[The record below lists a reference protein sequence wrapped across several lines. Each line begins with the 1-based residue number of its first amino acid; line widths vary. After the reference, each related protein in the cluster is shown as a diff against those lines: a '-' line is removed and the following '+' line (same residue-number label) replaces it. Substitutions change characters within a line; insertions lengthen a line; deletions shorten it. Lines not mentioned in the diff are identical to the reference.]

1 MSFLRRGLGDGRR
14 PRRDDRFTS
23 TRLPIQQGGISVP
36 KRTPAPREKS
46 QAHENSLFSGC
57 GGGMARDRGG
67 RGGRVSR
74 AGRWLRR
81 AWGLGRRGERGG
93 WPGDQFVDQLFERFV
108 RPYVGNRGDDT
119 SPTQTPHKPHDSSF
133 QQKAGWR
140 SQKSVSAQ
148 DLGRPAG
155 LGPVGGSSAG
165 PANVSSFLR
174 CLVTPQA
181 FADPRLAC
189 ALLTTRHDQPR
200 PATRVCPLAR
210 GRPCSES
217 RRSRQAEP
225 WMAKR
230 RRVRASGGHEGRSE
244 RPATGRGRPRSSV

>member
-81 AWGLGRRGERGG
+81 AWGLGRRGERGAG
-93 WPGDQFVDQLFERFV
+93 LAISSSISCLNVLCGL
-108 RPYVGNRGDDT
+108 T
-119 SPTQTPHKPHDSSF
+119 STIGGMTQAPRKPPDPSF

-181 FADPRLAC
+181 FADHRLAY
-189 ALLTTRHDQPR
+189 ALAPTSKGQQQL
-200 PATRVCPLAR
+200 ATSVCPLAR